1 LNGKQL
7 SLYTKVKQEEPRKC
21 IQHRTIL
28 ATNKAKQM
36 AIHKPSTL
44 HSTQHQ
50 KLHYKTNQENLEPC
64 WQSNQNKQIHPKEEK
79 KIKQKSYPNKLK
91 LKSKSGKSIFTAK

>member
-1 LNGKQL
+1 M

-36 AIHKPSTL
+36 AIHKPTTL

-64 WQSNQNKQIHPKEEK
+64 WQSNQNKQIHPKEEEK
-79 KIKQKSYPNKLK
+79 NKTEILSKQIETEIKIR
-91 LKSKSGKSIFTAK
+91 